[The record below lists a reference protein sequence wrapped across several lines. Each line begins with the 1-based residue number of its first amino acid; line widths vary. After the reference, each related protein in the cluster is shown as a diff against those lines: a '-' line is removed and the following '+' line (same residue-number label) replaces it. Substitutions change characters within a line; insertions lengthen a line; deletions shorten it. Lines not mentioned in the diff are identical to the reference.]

1 MLFCVKTVLLVLGI
15 LRALVTLQNIL
26 RFLYE
31 HMLPS
36 TVSLKQKYPAK
47 AKGKRPWALITGS
60 SDGIGAEYARYLAQG
75 GFNLILV
82 SRDADKLK
90 AVTEDIKYAYPSA
103 ETKVIQVDFTRESA
117 LHPSFFHDL
126 RKQVNDLDIS
136 IVIACAGCFSM
147 GRFEKTP
154 GKYLEAMLD
163 VNIYHN
169 IMMSKVFM
177 PMLIEQR
184 SSKGFSSAFVSFS
197 SISANHEMPF
207 FGTTYMC
214 TKAVTDYLGQA
225 FIQELGT
232 HNLQVPVDFQVVYP
246 GGVNTCIFKRQES
259 SNWPRMS
266 KLQGFYM
273 NDRSKCVA
281 HYVKSLE
288 MGFSETIGTVYDEL
302 VNGLLFVIPLCLTAH
317 TQWKYPADYA
327 CATFGEKA
335 KTGGNLGLNDPAWKH
350 IIKAFEPMF
359 I

>member
-1 MLFCVKTVLLVLGI
+1 MLFSVKTVLLVLGI

-117 LHPSFFHDL
+117 LHPAFFQDL

-184 SSKGFSSAFVSFS
+184 SSKEHLKDK
-197 SISANHEMPF
+197 N
-207 FGTTYMC
+207 
-214 TKAVTDYLGQA
+214 
-225 FIQELGT
+225 
-232 HNLQVPVDFQVVYP
+232 
-246 GGVNTCIFKRQES
+246 FKH
-259 SNWPRMS
+259 
-266 KLQGFYM
+266 L
-273 NDRSKCVA
+273 
-281 HYVKSLE
+281 
-288 MGFSETIGTVYDEL
+288 
-302 VNGLLFVIPLCLTAH
+302 
-317 TQWKYPADYA
+317 
-327 CATFGEKA
+327 
-335 KTGGNLGLNDPAWKH
+335 NLGALMVR
-350 IIKAFEPMF
+350 IKLIPPFQRWIPRYDVGVQVQLYDHERLHKNLHDDGYQQLSSS
-359 I
+359 